1 MNIYNEVNQLKK
13 EIVKLIQEIAELKK
27 VLLLK
32 SELNNT
38 FFLLIRGK

>member
-1 MNIYNEVNQLKK
+1 MNIYDEVNQLKK
-13 EIVKLIQEIAELKK
+13 EIVKLIQEIAQLKK